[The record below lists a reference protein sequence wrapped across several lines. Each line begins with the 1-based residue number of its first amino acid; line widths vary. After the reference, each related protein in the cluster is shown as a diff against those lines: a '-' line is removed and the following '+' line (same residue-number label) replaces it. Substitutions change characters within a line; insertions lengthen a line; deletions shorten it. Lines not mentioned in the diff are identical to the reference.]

1 MLRRTVAAAQPTNM
15 TAYMKLFEVYRMQTA
30 VRQSGTVW
38 YGTSGALSASQTLCH
53 ASGGS
58 SLA

>member
-1 MLRRTVAAAQPTNM
+1 MLRRMVAAAQPTHM
-15 TAYMKLFEVYRMQTA
+15 TAYITLFEVYCMQYDSSA
-30 VRQSGTVW
+30 PA
-38 YGTSGALSASQTLCH
+38 GTSALSASQTPCH

>member
-1 MLRRTVAAAQPTNM
+1 MLRCMVAAARPTRT
-15 TAYMKLFEVYRMQTA
+15 TAYMKLFEVYRMQYDSPA
-30 VRQSGTVW
+30 PAD
-38 YGTSGALSASQTLCH
+38 TSALSASQIQCH

>member
-1 MLRRTVAAAQPTNM
+1 MLHHMAAAAQPTRM
-15 TAYMKLFEVYRMQTA
+15 PAYMKLFEVYRMQSDSLA
-30 VRQSGTVW
+30 GIS
-38 YGTSGALSASQTLCH
+38 ALPAGHKH